1 MNSSI
6 SSSLWHKTAHTS
18 TADHAAEKLE
28 VQVTQLWGGNAI
40 AHKNASEGALS
51 FMVGETDVE
60 IVRWNGGQLVVTPPA
75 AATVF
80 VDRLMQTPEA
90 FTLRAGHS
98 ADVMVGDF
106 TFQISVGEREAR
118 PVQNVAA
125 AILEDTSVRTFAGS
139 GVAHAAILAA
149 VAFFMPSMSAA
160 DDDTTDRQ
168 RMLDLKV
175 YIQSSAE
182 REHDQKVMKDSQ
194 GEAGPKSE
202 ASGGQRAQHE
212 EGALGGEKPVQTAGR
227 WSAKGDEKPE
237 NAQLAREHALKEAA
251 EFGMIGL
258 IATQTK
264 SDPNAPIVP
273 WGNVLAGSD
282 RDSHMGN
289 MWSDDIGDAFGTGLG
304 LSGVGEG
311 AGGHGEGIGVND
323 FGGLGRSLDQRIGNC
338 GNGANC
344 SGFGHDGGRL
354 APTHIARGPRLE
366 WDPKITTNGRLDPA
380 VIQRIV
386 RLNSGRF
393 VGCYQDGLRQ
403 NPNLEGRV
411 AVNFMIGR
419 DGSVTMASDTAGSDL
434 PNGDVRAC
442 VVKSFYGLSFPEP
455 AGGTVRVS
463 YPFTFS
469 PQ

>member
-6 SSSLWHKTAHTS
+6 FHKTAYTS
-18 TADHAAEKLE
+18 TEATAEQLE

-40 AHKNASEGALS
+40 AHKNASEGVLS
-51 FMVGETDVE
+51 FMIGEMDLDIASWVSGE
-60 IVRWNGGQLVVTPPA
+60 LIVTPPA
-75 AATVF
+75 TATVF

-90 FTLRAGHS
+90 FVLRAGHS

-106 TFQISVGEREAR
+106 SFRISVGERETR
-118 PVQNVAA
+118 PAQNVAA
-125 AILEDTSVRTFAGS
+125 AILDDTSVRTFAGS

-149 VAFFMPSMSAA
+149 VAFFMPSLSAA

-168 RMLDLKV
+168 RMLDLKA

-182 REHDQKVMKDSQ
+182 REQDQKVAQDVT
-194 GEAGPKSE
+194 GGAAPKSN
-202 ASGGQRAQHE
+202 ASGGQQAQHE
-212 EGALGGEKPVQTAGR
+212 AGQMGGAKPLTTAGR

-251 EFGMIGL
+251 EFGMIGI
-258 IATQTK
+258 IAAQTQ

-289 MWSDDIGDAFGTGLG
+289 LWSNDIGDAFGTGLG

-311 AGGHGEGIGVND
+311 GGGHGEGVGVND
-323 FGGLGRSLDQRIGNC
+323 VGGLGRSLDQRVGNC
-338 GNGANC
+338 GNDAHC
-344 SGFGHDGGRL
+344 GFGHGSGTL
-354 APTHIARGPRLE
+354 APTHVVRGPRLE
-366 WDPKITTNGRLDPA
+366 WDSKITTNGRLDAA

-393 VGCYQDGLRQ
+393 VGCYQDGLKS

-411 AVNFMIGR
+411 AVSFMIGR
-419 DGSVTMASDTAGSDL
+419 DGSVTMAQDTSGSDL
-434 PNGDVRAC
+434 ANQDVRAC
-442 VVKSFYGLSFPEP
+442 VVKSFYSLSFPEP